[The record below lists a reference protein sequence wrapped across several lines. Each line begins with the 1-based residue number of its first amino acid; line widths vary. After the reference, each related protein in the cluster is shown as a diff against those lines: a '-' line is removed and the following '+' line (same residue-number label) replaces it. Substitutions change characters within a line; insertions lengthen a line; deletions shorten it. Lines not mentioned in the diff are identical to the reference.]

1 MNLKIKTYPN
11 PNDGIL
17 SIEFEKDFE
26 PNYELYLIDVQGK
39 VVYILKS
46 INDRII
52 EINMNGFS
60 KGNYDLTIFD
70 SKNKNMYVSKIILQ

>member
-1 MNLKIKTYPN
+1 MFCKRAFNA
-11 PNDGIL
+11 
-17 SIEFEKDFE
+17 DFS
-26 PNYELYLIDVQGK
+26 GF
-39 VVYILKS
+39 KS
-46 INDRII
+46 RNICLFHDRII